1 MPKIDL
7 VKEDG
12 MSFSYTKTFEGK
24 DARRDAGLLV
34 EHATCF
40 IRLGVNPPVDA
51 CVEDECADE
60 NCVITIRTSDRH
72 DLLLLMNVLEP
83 DVMNPGFQGFKEG
96 GRLRLGYTK
105 SFLDMRET
113 MPRAVYETFL
123 REWMSI
129 LEEEINTDL
138 SMTRDGDD
146 ITLRVA
152 NYGALIGVKAV
163 TESQELID
171 DILRKMPQQV
181 SGLTAPSVLDHI

>member
-1 MPKIDL
+1 M
-7 VKEDG
+7 
-12 MSFSYTKTFEGK
+12 
-24 DARRDAGLLV
+24 
-34 EHATCF
+34 
-40 IRLGVNPPVDA
+40 
-51 CVEDECADE
+51 
-60 NCVITIRTSDRH
+60 
-72 DLLLLMNVLEP
+72 
-83 DVMNPGFQGFKEG
+83 
-96 GRLRLGYTK
+96 
-105 SFLDMRET
+105 
-113 MPRAVYETFL
+113 RAVYETFL
-123 REWMSI
+123 REWIST